1 MDAISTT
8 PPVLGCSGLVCNE
21 MADLARWHA
30 ITAVGVASTAVAVAV
45 AGLTGSPAG
54 VCHGPQGRPASSEGD
69 RSFSV
74 GPPAAVDVTGAVEPV
89 DAPRERHVN
98 PGALAEVLQRF
109 ERLLSS
115 EVGAHVAVRSVAAL
129 LGCSDDAPDSE
140 LRVSAGR
147 LRALGERRG
156 DEIGEVLVAAVDE
169 SLRCLADDP
178 AHRYMAGT
186 LADVGAAVAQVVA
199 HLRVVVGV
207 VAPAE
212 RRRLVR
218 DATLLGPEP
227 VVATD
232 LVDRVLGS
240 IADARHDPLS
250 DGAMSDG
257 AMPDRGGWLT
267 SEVSSLPDDRFVLAG
282 PMQAGSTQ
290 AGSIAIRVL
299 LER

>member
-1 MDAISTT
+1 LAAIH
-8 PPVLGCSGLVCNE
+8 VFDCGLGAQHFFALLPSYAALREGVGRYV
-21 MADLARWHA
+21 AGD
-30 ITAVGVASTAVAVAV
+30 AVGATAAW
-45 AGLTGSPAG
+45 
-54 VCHGPQGRPASSEGD
+54 
-69 RSFSV
+69 
-74 GPPAAVDVTGAVEPV
+74 
-89 DAPRERHVN
+89 
-98 PGALAEVLQRF
+98 
-109 ERLLSS
+109 
-115 EVGAHVAVRSVAAL
+115 
-129 LGCSDDAPDSE
+129 
-140 LRVSAGR
+140 
-147 LRALGERRG
+147 
-156 DEIGEVLVAAVDE
+156 
-169 SLRCLADDP
+169 
-178 AHRYMAGT
+178 
-186 LADVGAAVAQVVA
+186 
-199 HLRVVVGV
+199 
-207 VAPAE
+207 
-212 RRRLVR
+212 RRLVR